1 MKQLQSLKVATVGTG
16 YFSRFQYSAW
26 ARIPEVELVAI
37 CNRTIEPAQ
46 ELANKYQIKSI
57 YQDFDKMLDE
67 VQPDLVD
74 IITPPIT
81 HQPYVQS
88 CVERKI
94 PAICQKP
101 FTPSLKEATDLV
113 RLIEENKA
121 KIVIH
126 ENFRFQPWYIKI
138 KELLT
143 QDVLGELYQISYA
156 LRPGDGQG
164 IDAYMERQP
173 YFQQMDR
180 LLVHETAVHLIDV
193 FRYLFGD
200 IKSIYADLRRLNPV
214 IKGEDAGIIIF
225 DFLNGSRG
233 VFDGNRLSDHKA
245 KNRRLTMGEMRI
257 EGAKGTLFLNGDA
270 EISLRKHGDNEE
282 EKILYSWVDCD
293 FGGDCVYNLQR
304 HVVDHLLYDKEVMN
318 TASEYLLNVQ
328 AAEAAYQSNDKGRC
342 FNLIDSG
349 NKS

>member
-1 MKQLQSLKVATVGTG
+1 MKPSKTLKVATVGTG

-26 ARIPEVELVAI
+26 ARIPEVEMVAV

-57 YQDFDKMLDE
+57 YQDFDQMLDE
-67 VQPDLVD
+67 TKPDLVD
-74 IITPPIT
+74 IITPPVT
-81 HQPYVQS
+81 HQSYVKS
-88 CVERKI
+88 CVLRGI

-101 FTPSLKEATDLV
+101 FTASLTDATDLV
-113 RLIEENKA
+113 ALIKEKKA
-121 KIVIH
+121 KVIIH
-126 ENFRFQPWYIKI
+126 ENFRFQPWYLKI
-138 KELLT
+138 KELLA
-143 QDVLGELYQISYA
+143 QNILGELYQISYA

-164 IDAYMERQP
+164 PDAYMERQP

-214 IKGEDAGIIIF
+214 IRGEDAGIIIF

-233 VFDGNRLSDHKA
+233 IFDGNRLSDHKA

-270 EISLRKHGDNEE
+270 EISLRKHDSNEE
-282 EKILYSWVDCD
+282 EKVLYSWDDCD
-293 FGGDCVYNLQR
+293 FGGDCVFNLQR

-318 TASEYLLNVQ
+318 TASDYLLNVQ
-328 AAEAAYQSNDKGRC
+328 AAEAAYQSNDQGRC
-342 FNLIDSG
+342 LNLIDR
-349 NKS
+349 

>member
-1 MKQLQSLKVATVGTG
+1 MKPSRTLKVATVGTG

-26 ARIPEVELVAI
+26 ARIPEVEIVAI
-37 CNRTIEPAQ
+37 CNRTLEPAQ
-46 ELANKYQIKSI
+46 ELANRYQIKSI
-57 YQDFDKMLDE
+57 YHDFDKMLDE
-67 VQPDLVD
+67 VAPDLVD

-81 HQPYVQS
+81 HQSYVRS
-88 CVERKI
+88 CVDRGI

-113 RLIEENKA
+113 CLIKEKQA
-121 KIVIH
+121 KIIIH
-126 ENFRFQPWYIKI
+126 ENFRFQPWYLKI
-138 KELLT
+138 KELLAENI
-143 QDVLGELYQISYA
+143 LGELYQISYA

-164 IDAYMERQP
+164 ADAYMERQP
-173 YFQQMDR
+173 YFQQMER

-193 FRYLFGD
+193 FRFLFGE

-225 DFLNGSRG
+225 DFTNGTRG

-245 KNRRLTMGEMRI
+245 NNRRLTMGELKI

-270 EISLRKHGDNEE
+270 ELSFRRHGDNQD
-282 EKILYSWVDCD
+282 EKINYSWNDCD

-304 HVVDHLLYDKEVMN
+304 HVVDHLLYNKEIMN

-328 AAEAAYQSNDKGRC
+328 VAEAAYRSNDLGKC
-342 FNLIDSG
+342 LNLIDR
-349 NKS
+349 